1 MSYISFLQVHVKNC
15 GTSCEIQLS
24 PDSSILS
31 LKEKI
36 QSRFNIL
43 PEHQFLICNGK
54 ILLASDTETIKQSRI
69 PNGSKIL
76 CSSKE
81 RKVAEEEKSHSTSDD
96 LVMRKLAK
104 IEAET
109 ESIDTRL
116 SRLLKQ
122 RREIMETDVP
132 SFNVDRSSDMK
143 KLRFE
148 SKKVGE
154 ALMQLF
160 ESLDCLECCD
170 QTERSRRKQVA
181 TKINSVL
188 DKNDSLSLSSD
199 DN

>member
-1 MSYISFLQVHVKNC
+1 MADNIFFHQVTVKHS
-15 GTSCEIQLS
+15 GAICELQLS
-24 PDSSILS
+24 PDSSILN

-36 QSRFNIL
+36 HSRFNIQ

-54 ILLASDTETIKQSRI
+54 LLQASDTETIKQSRI

-81 RKVAEEEKSHSTSDD
+81 RMKPEEGRSDSTY
-96 LVMRKLAK
+96 LVMAKLEK
-104 IEAET
+104 IEAEA
-109 ESIDTRL
+109 ESMDARL
-116 SRLLKQ
+116 TTLLKQ
-122 RREIMETDVP
+122 KRDLLEKDVP
-132 SFNVDRSSDMK
+132 LFQDDMSEELK

-160 ESLDCLECCD
+160 ESLDCLECSD
-170 QTERSRRKQVA
+170 HNQKSRRKQVA

-188 DKNDSLSLSSD
+188 DKNDNFS
-199 DN
+199 